1 MKINSISSLGTTPGI
16 NARKQNFGA
25 SKVET
30 ISVGDK
36 KYQFIMKDEN
46 DIARAYNISDPKIG
60 AKYILKLN
68 NPDFKNSRFLIDET
82 SEITSFDGRFY
93 VSLKEKKDAA
103 PKNDVSFKG
112 KVWGS
117 IRSDERG
124 VDDNMKLA
132 YKEFWTSGLKNY
144 VETSTKDKEDI
155 PDVKDDYNFF
165 IPSDGDGTR
174 YRDMTLLQGDITVD
188 ENDKVV
194 RDEKGAIIPKR
205 SITKPASA
213 IPSSTPNGQNMKLVQ
228 GILANFQRAGEVE
241 DVNFIEVKPA
251 QGSAYALFEG
261 LKSGSI
267 PTDKPLV
274 FSWGDNFSDINIR
287 KIMKEHEASDADFTM
302 LALPV
307 TRDRIGALGAVQVK
321 SEEDME
327 ALWFME
333 KPQTD
338 EEKDKAKLPNKD
350 EYLGI
355 VGPYILS
362 PKTLNW
368 IKESYTENPEAFHN
382 AKGYDF
388 SSTIIDTLV
397 NKKDQLKDDF
407 KVQVYRKPEDE
418 TWSDLGAVKD
428 FKDEMA
434 KLKAGNSYND
444 LPKGVKGS
452 IESHIDENG
461 NIGIGNGEKALLYS
475 SLIHG
480 INFKNVIA
488 YE

>member
-1 MKINSISSLGTTPGI
+1 MKVNSISSLGMTPSI
-16 NARKQNFGA
+16 KAHKQNFGA
-25 SKVET
+25 SKTET
-30 ISVGDK
+30 ITVGSK
-36 KYQFIMKDEN
+36 EYQFTMKDDN
-46 DIARAYNISDPKIG
+46 DIARAYNISDPKVG

-68 NPDFKNSRFLIDET
+68 NPDFKDTRFLIDEN
-82 SEITSFDGRFY
+82 SKITSADDSFS
-93 VSLKEKKDAA
+93 VSLEEKK
-103 PKNDVSFKG
+103 PLSFKG

-124 VDDNMKLA
+124 VDENMKLA
-132 YKEFWTSGLKNY
+132 YKEFWTSGLKDY
-144 VETSTKDKEDI
+144 VVATAEDKALVPDI
-155 PDVKDDYNFF
+155 KDDYNFY

-174 YRDMTLLQGDITVD
+174 YRDMTLLQGDIMVD
-188 ENDKVV
+188 ENDEVV
-194 RDEKGAIIPKR
+194 RDEKGNVVPKR
-205 SITKPASA
+205 AITKPASE
-213 IPSSTPNGQNMKLVQ
+213 IPSRTPNGQNMKLVQ
-228 GILANFQRAGEVE
+228 GILSNYQRAGEVE

-261 LKSGSI
+261 LKSGEI

-274 FSWGDNFSDINIR
+274 FSWGDNFSDISIR
-287 KIMKEHEASDADFTM
+287 KIMKEHEATDADFTM

-321 SEEDME
+321 SEDDME

-338 EEKDKAKLPNKD
+338 EEKDRAKLPNKD

-362 PKTLNW
+362 PKVLNW

-397 NKKDQLKDDF
+397 NKKDQLGDNF

-428 FKDEMA
+428 FKAEMT
-434 KLKAGNSYND
+434 KLKATDAYKD
-444 LPKGVKGS
+444 LPKGVRGS
-452 IESHIDENG
+452 IYLNIDDKG
-461 NIGIGNGEKALLYS
+461 NIGIGSGKNALRCAS
-475 SLIHG
+475 IIHG
-480 INFKNVIA
+480 IDFKNVIA

>member
-1 MKINSISSLGTTPGI
+1 MKINSIGSLGTTPSI
-16 NARKQNFGA
+16 NAHKQNFSA
-25 SKVET
+25 NKAET
-30 ISVGDK
+30 IKVGNK
-36 KYQFIMKDEN
+36 EYQFTMKDDN
-46 DIARAYNISDPKIG
+46 DIARAYNISDAKVG

-68 NPDFKNSRFLIDET
+68 NPDFKDTRFLIDET
-82 SEITSFDGRFY
+82 SRITSPDGSFS
-93 VSLKEKKDAA
+93 VTLEEKTETK
-103 PKNDVSFKG
+103 PSFKG
-112 KVWGS
+112 NVYGS

-144 VETSTKDKEDI
+144 VEATSKDKELVTG
-155 PDVKDDYNFF
+155 VKDDYNFF

-174 YRDMTLLQGDITVD
+174 YRDMTLLQGDIMVD
-188 ENDKVV
+188 ENDEVM
-194 RDEKGAIIPKR
+194 RDGNGNIIPKR
-205 SITKPASA
+205 AITKPASE
-213 IPSSTPNGQNMKLVQ
+213 IPSATPTKGQNMKLVQ
-228 GILANFQRAGEVE
+228 GILSNFQRAGEVE

-261 LKSGSI
+261 LKSGEI

-287 KIMKEHEASDADFTM
+287 KIMKEHEDSGADFTM

-307 TRDRIGALGAVQVK
+307 TRDRIGALGAVEVK

-338 EEKDKAKLPNKD
+338 EEKDRAKLPNKD

-368 IKESYTENPEAFHN
+368 IKESYTANPEAFHN

-397 NKKDQLKDDF
+397 NDKDKLGEDIF

-428 FKDEMA
+428 FKAEMN
-434 KLKAGNSYND
+434 KLKASDAYAY
-444 LPKGVKGS
+444 LPKGVRGS
-452 IESHIDENG
+452 IESHIDDKG
-461 NIGIGNGEKALLYS
+461 NIGIGNGKKALIFS

-480 INFKNVIA
+480 INFENVIA